1 MGGQDVKLFGPANV
15 ISSRVLAGASAWPE
29 PLASQLLAFCFWPFA
44 FGLLLFAF
52 CFRFLP
58 SALGF
63 LSSELIA
70 NGMTVKI

>member
-1 MGGQDVKLFGPANV
+1 MAGTFSLSAFG
-15 ISSRVLAGASAWPE
+15 L
-29 PLASQLLAFCFWPFA
+29 LLLAFCFWPFA

-70 NGMTVKI
+70 NGRTVKI

>member
-1 MGGQDVKLFGPANV
+1 L
-15 ISSRVLAGASAWPE
+15 
-29 PLASQLLAFCFWPFA
+29 LLAFCFWPFA